1 MVAFMKSPVALV
13 ALLLSSVVSVTSQYT
28 TTNVTKFTPEE
39 LLSISRRGTALPNA
53 DGTLALYTTSQH
65 SFDTHKNKY
74 GLWVLDLTNG
84 SSWLFTNSSA
94 VSDPNWLEG
103 NTFVWFVGEDD
114 GTTSVAVGDATTPDA
129 E

>member
-13 ALLLSSVVSVTSQYT
+13 GLLLSSVVSVASQYT
-28 TTNVTKFTPEE
+28 TTNATKFTPEE

-53 DGTLALYTTSQH
+53 AGTLALYTTSQH
-65 SFDTHKNKY
+65 SFETHKNTY
-74 GLWVLDLTNG
+74 GLWVLDLANG

-94 VSDPNWLEG
+94 VSDPNWLDG